1 MDAWIRG
8 CLHADLA
15 AEVGEDVAVDLIQTA
30 IDYVLHLDRHVAQL
44 VENYGGWTLLIL
56 FLIIFCETGLV
67 VTPFLPGDSL
77 LFAAGA
83 IAATGAMSVGA
94 LIGLLIVAAI
104 LGDSVNYWLGSRI
117 GVRVF
122 KEDARVLKTDY
133 LRRTQDFFAR
143 YGGKTIVIAR
153 FVPIVRTYAPFL
165 AGVGAMPYQMF
176 LTFNVLGGVAWIL
189 IFVVG
194 GYLFGGIPL
203 IANNFALVIFAVI
216 LLSLLPVLFEYSRTR
231 RARRASALI
240 QAMDEDSGEMNLRGD
255 AL

>member
-1 MDAWIRG
+1 MDF
-8 CLHADLA
+8 
-15 AEVGEDVAVDLIQTA
+15 IQTA
-30 IDYVLHLDRHVAQL
+30 IDYVVHLDRHVAEL
-44 VENYGGWTLLIL
+44 VENYGGWALLIL

-83 IAATGAMSVGA
+83 IAATGSMNVGV
-94 LIGLLIVAAI
+94 LIVLLIVAAI
-104 LGDSVNYWLGSRI
+104 LGDSTNYWIGSRI

-122 KEDARVLKTDY
+122 KEDARVLKTEY

-153 FVPIVRTYAPFL
+153 FVPIVRTYAPFV
-165 AGVGAMPYQMF
+165 AGVAAMPYQTF

-189 IFVVG
+189 IFVVA
-194 GYLFGGIPL
+194 GYLFGGIPVV
-203 IANNFALVIFAVI
+203 ADNFGLVIIVVI
-216 LLSLLPVLFEYSRTR
+216 LLSLLPILFEYSKTR
-231 RARRASALI
+231 RARRATALI
-240 QAMDEDSGEMNLRGD
+240 QAREEGSGEVDLGRD